1 MAKGKKHTTEQVVSL
16 LWQIG
21 RTIWRAKTRFG
32 TGEIF

>member
-1 MAKGKKHTTEQVVSL
+1 MTKGKKHTTEQIVNL
-16 LWQIG
+16 LRQIG

>member
-1 MAKGKKHTTEQVVSL
+1 MTKGKKHTTEQIVNL
-16 LWQIG
+16 RRQIG